1 MSFLNSIFIFLDDEL
16 YGKAPWMGTLR
27 HVNHENMVT
36 KTIKPTPKFKKYPDE
51 DAPNPFKGM
60 QGKNAENPFHVFKFS
75 LIFSVRQL
83 VYLIY
88 VLQNRE
94 KCLTSIS
101 LDTSSSFSPSRGGRS
116 KRRER
121 SGGRTS

>member
-1 MSFLNSIFIFLDDEL
+1 MCCFQNMSYLSSIFIFLDDEL

-60 QGKNAENPFHVFKFS
+60 QGKRFEKPSQNLRSHYVILN
-75 LIFSVRQL
+75 VRQL
-83 VYLIY
+83 VYLIHI
-88 VLQNRE
+88 LQNRK

-101 LDTSSSFSPSRGGRS
+101 LDTSSSFSPS
-116 KRRER
+116 
-121 SGGRTS
+121 

>member
-1 MSFLNSIFIFLDDEL
+1 M

-60 QGKNAENPFHVFKFS
+60 QGKNIEKSSEKLRFDYVCQCRVEYILQYITKQGEVP
-75 LIFSVRQL
+75 
-83 VYLIY
+83 YLNI
-88 VLQNRE
+88 
-94 KCLTSIS
+94 
-101 LDTSSSFSPSRGGRS
+101 P
-116 KRRER
+116 
-121 SGGRTS
+121 

>member
-1 MSFLNSIFIFLDDEL
+1 M

-60 QGKNAENPFHVFKFS
+60 QGKNAEKPSQNCVPINI
-75 LIFSVRQL
+75 IFNALQL

-88 VLQNRE
+88 ILQNRE

-101 LDTSSSFSPSRGGRS
+101 LDTSSSFSPSRGGCS
-116 KRRER
+116 ERRER

>member
-1 MSFLNSIFIFLDDEL
+1 M

-60 QGKNAENPFHVFKFS
+60 QGKNSEKPLKIYFS
-75 LIFSVRQL
+75 IILSV
-83 VYLIY
+83 Y
-88 VLQNRE
+88 
-94 KCLTSIS
+94 
-101 LDTSSSFSPSRGGRS
+101 GRLNI
-116 KRRER
+116 
-121 SGGRTS
+121 

>member
-1 MSFLNSIFIFLDDEL
+1 M

-60 QGKNAENPFHVFKFS
+60 QGKNVDK
-75 LIFSVRQL
+75 I
-83 VYLIY
+83 
-88 VLQNRE
+88 
-94 KCLTSIS
+94 K
-101 LDTSSSFSPSRGGRS
+101 
-116 KRRER
+116 
-121 SGGRTS
+121 